1 MVKKRSVL
9 LSSAKESLGHFWV
22 LQIDFC
28 AFITLRLVVSTIGQ
42 LTELSGSN
50 VAVRFMVTSYLNI
63 VVGLVLQKCEVAS
76 CCLVADE
83 WPSEALCP
91 SFEFNTHSYR
101 TNPLLH
107 SWELSNT
114 RGCSG
119 SWGPEALHAG
129 HWVPPLPNCT
139 IQGKD
144 KVQGTDCFFLP
155 SSIWGLFINICIFE
169 VGYTTYQH
177 KG

>member
-1 MVKKRSVL
+1 M
-9 LSSAKESLGHFWV
+9 

-83 WPSEALCP
+83 
-91 SFEFNTHSYR
+91 
-101 TNPLLH
+101 
-107 SWELSNT
+107 
-114 RGCSG
+114 
-119 SWGPEALHAG
+119 
-129 HWVPPLPNCT
+129 
-139 IQGKD
+139 
-144 KVQGTDCFFLP
+144 
-155 SSIWGLFINICIFE
+155 
-169 VGYTTYQH
+169 
-177 KG
+177 